1 MINIKQYADSISK
14 MFKWNYTTVIRTHYK
29 LKDHLMDKK
38 VSKMVKTNNVN
49 AVFYT
54 LENDRDKWSNTSTIN
69 HAHLLIQGRNLTRE
83 DVAKSL
89 NINPKSVIDVEKLKG
104 SRKQQTTSLNQCGVK
119 THIITYFIKIK
130 NRQ

>member
-1 MINIKQYADSISK
+1 
-14 MFKWNYTTVIRTHYK
+14 
-29 LKDHLMDKK
+29 MDKK

-69 HAHLLIQGRNLTRE
+69 HAHLLIKGRNLTRE

-89 NINPKSVIDVEKLKG
+89 NINPKAVIDEKKING
-104 SRKQQTTSLNQCGVK
+104 RSQ
-119 THIITYFIKIK
+119 ITNYITKSMWHQDSHHNIFYK
-130 NRQ
+130 N

>member
-1 MINIKQYADSISK
+1 MINIKNYADSISK

-54 LENDRDKWSNTSTIN
+54 LENDRDKWSSTSTIN
-69 HAHLLIQGRNLTRE
+69 HAHLLIQGKNLTRE

-89 NINPKSVIDVEKLKG
+89 NINPKAVIDVEKIK
-104 SRKQQTTSLNQCGVK
+104 GVK
-119 THIITYFIKIK
+119 KITNYITKSMWCQDSHHNIFY
-130 NRQ
+130 